1 MLRVA
6 EEFHKTDPGRQR
18 RGNEDAVYS
27 RAPLFV
33 VADGMG
39 GAQAGEVASG
49 LAVETLGRGLPD
61 GGGPPQELLAK
72 RGAEANSA
80 IYDLSKSDA
89 KRAGMGTTLTA
100 IYVGEDEAAIAH
112 VGDSRAYLL
121 RNGELARL
129 TEDHSLVA
137 ELPRPGK
144 LTAEE
149 ASDHP
154 QKSIIT
160 RALGPEPF
168 VDVDRQTLALRDGDV
183 ILICSDGLTSM
194 ISEDDVARVL
204 AAGGS
209 LPEIGE
215 RLIDE
220 ANAAGGRDNITV
232 VLFRV
237 EDVDGGSAAPAREQ
251 DTTAG
256 HDAPSTADVR
266 AAVATAEAAAPP

>member
-100 IYVGEDEAAIAH
+100 VYVGEDEAAIAH

-160 RALGPEPF
+160 RALGPEPV
-168 VDVDRQTLALRDGDV
+168 VDVDRQTLPLRDGDV
-183 ILICSDGLTSM
+183 ILLCSDGLASM
-194 ISEDDVARVL
+194 IGEDDVARVL
-204 AAGGS
+204 ASDGS

-220 ANAAGGRDNITV
+220 ANAAGGGANITV
-232 VLFRV
+232 VLFRIEEV
-237 EDVDGGSAAPAREQ
+237 GGAGTASREQ

-256 HDAPSTADVR
+256 HNAPSTADVR
-266 AAVATAEAAAPP
+266 AAVAT